1 MQGVCSMRNL
11 KKNQRDLYYASFV
24 ETKPILDEYGNET
37 LEVEKVYSEP
47 TLLKVNYSSNTG
59 EVATQ
64 TFGNLTE
71 YSRVLAITGN
81 CPLKENDI
89 LWIGIDVS
97 SKANYEVKKVADSLN
112 SYLIA
117 VGEIV

>member
-1 MQGVCSMRNL
+1 MRNL
-11 KKNQRDLYYASFV
+11 KKNQRDLYYASFM
-24 ETKPILDEYGNET
+24 ETVPILDEYGNET

-47 TLLKVNYSSNTG
+47 ILLKVNYSSNTG
-59 EVATQ
+59 QLATQ

-71 YSRVLAITGN
+71 YSRILAITGE

-89 LWIGIDVS
+89 LWIGIEPTLE
-97 SKANYEVKKVADSLN
+97 ANYEVKKVADSLN

>member
-1 MQGVCSMRNL
+1 MRNL
-11 KKNQRDLYYASFV
+11 KKNQRVLYYASFM

-47 TLLKVNYSSNTG
+47 TLLEINYSSNTG

-64 TFGNLTE
+64 TFGNLTD